1 MRYFISAGEASGD
14 LHAGALMREIR
25 RRHPD
30 AEFTFLGGDHM
41 ADAAGS
47 APLIHMRD
55 MAFMGYWQV
64 LKNLGKISRNLRAA
78 REAIASTR
86 PDAVVLVD
94 YPGFNLKL
102 AAYAHS
108 LGIPVYYYISP
119 KVWAWKEW
127 RVKDMKRYCTKILSI
142 LPFEEEY
149 FRGKGLDVEYVGN
162 PSVEEVDAR
171 VASIPSR
178 EEFIDR

>member
-64 LKNLGKISRNLRAA
+64 LKNLRKISRNLRAA
-78 REAIASTR
+78 REAIASTW
-86 PDAVVLVD
+86 
-94 YPGFNLKL
+94 N
-102 AAYAHS
+102 
-108 LGIPVYYYISP
+108 
-119 KVWAWKEW
+119 
-127 RVKDMKRYCTKILSI
+127 T
-142 LPFEEEY
+142 
-149 FRGKGLDVEYVGN
+149 
-162 PSVEEVDAR
+162 
-171 VASIPSR
+171 
-178 EEFIDR
+178 